1 MALVP
6 SHNKPLPGP
15 VLILISRHMASLD
28 YNKLTHLPLV
38 LHICVSRL
46 TIIGWDNGLS
56 PIRRQAI
63 IYSNAGL
70 LLIGH
75 LGTNISEILIKIQN
89 VSFMKM
95 HLKISPAKRRPFF
108 PGWDELTKSHPRGA
122 SSSNA
127 CYIAR
132 RAQHR
137 VGQNIQWRGKYT
149 FYTKTEQYI
158 YIYLLPPPMA
168 KMT

>member
-6 SHNKPLPGP
+6 SHNKALPGP

-70 LLIGH
+70 LLIAH
-75 LGTNISEILIKIQN
+75 LGTNISEILIKN
-89 VSFMKM
+89 T
-95 HLKISPAKRRPFF
+95 KRFIHENAPENIACETAAFF
-108 PGWDELTKSHPRGA
+108 S
-122 SSSNA
+122 
-127 CYIAR
+127 
-132 RAQHR
+132 R
-137 VGQNIQWRGKYT
+137 VGWVD
-149 FYTKTEQYI
+149 
-158 YIYLLPPPMA
+158 
-168 KMT
+168 